1 MSEYRTL
8 DEFFPSGRGDGRKFT
23 TDGWEKHA
31 CIEPIFLSK
40 PCYVYETTW
49 HCLDEGGHS
58 YPILRERLQLRFKEW
73 HPPKKKVTKYL
84 WYNSINSST
93 SGYMAENSAQLSLLL
108 GRETN
113 KFIRLDWS
121 ATEFDDEN

>member
-1 MSEYRTL
+1 MSEYKTL
-8 DEFFPSGRGDGRKFT
+8 KEWFGKATRGDGRKFT
-23 TDGWEKHA
+23 RMDWLENQW
-31 CIEPIFLSK
+31 IEPIYLDVHEDDWHGLNQDGYSK
-40 PCYVYETTW
+40 SLTEEFF
-49 HCLDEGGHS
+49 H
-58 YPILRERLQLRFKEW
+58 FKEW

-121 ATEFDDEN
+121 ATEFDDE